1 MKIQMKNYK
10 INSMRL
16 KNWDYSSS
24 GWYFITI
31 CTQNKIHYFSDISKL
46 NLQKN
51 TLGEIAD
58 KFWKEIPIHFPF
70 IELGEYIIMP
80 NHLHGLLYV
89 NNQELNPIILHDK
102 KNISP
107 QKGDIS
113 TVIRSYKGIVTQT
126 IRNTNKK
133 FKWQSGYYDN
143 VIKNEQALIATA
155 QYIRENPKR
164 WLLNHQLS
172 FSHNQS

>member
-1 MKIQMKNYK
+1 MKIQKKNYK

-31 CTQNKIHYFSDISKL
+31 CTQNKIHYFSDISNL

-102 KNISP
+102 KNIP
-107 QKGDIS
+107 P
-113 TVIRSYKGIVTQT
+113 
-126 IRNTNKK
+126 KK
-133 FKWQSGYYDN
+133 FK
-143 VIKNEQALIATA
+143 
-155 QYIRENPKR
+155 
-164 WLLNHQLS
+164 
-172 FSHNQS
+172 NQEVY